1 MAHKNKNVGA
11 EFGHGFA
18 PSRLL
23 KELSHVAG
31 HAQRQLQW
39 LLLLGDDY
47 NCYYYYMHDAPLQR
61 SLLPTPT
68 LLWKNLAMASPRPQL
83 RGKLN

>member
-23 KELSHVAG
+23 KELSHVVG

-39 LLLLGDDY
+39 LLLLGDDH
-47 NCYYYYMHDAPLQR
+47 NCCYYMHDALLQR
-61 SLLPTPT
+61 SLPPTPT
-68 LLWKNLAMASPRPQL
+68 PLKKNLAMASPRPQL